1 MSALE
6 AIVLGIVQGMT
17 EFLPISSTGHL
28 LFVPEVLGWDD
39 PGSAFTAITQI
50 GTLAAVLIYFRSDIS
65 RILRAWVPSLTD
77 AERRNDP
84 DARLGWYIAIGT
96 IPILILGFIFRN
108 QIETAARSLTL
119 VAITLIVLGLVL
131 LLAEKLATHARPLE
145 AINRRD
151 AIVIGLAQAAALV
164 PGVSRSGATLTA
176 GLFLGLRREDAARY
190 SFLLSI
196 PSVLASG
203 LYEIYEL
210 ISGSAAVQVGAG
222 PVILATIMAFIS
234 GYLTIAV
241 LLKFLQTHTTMPFV
255 IYRVAVG
262 SGLLILIG
270 AGAIG

>member
-1 MSALE
+1 
-6 AIVLGIVQGMT
+6 MT

-50 GTLAAVLIYFRSDIS
+50 GTLAAVLIYFRSDIA
-65 RILRAWVPSLTD
+65 RILRAWLPSVTD
-77 AERRNDP
+77 AERRHDP
-84 DARLGWYIAIGT
+84 DARLGWYIALGT
-96 IPILILGFIFRN
+96 VPILILGFLFRN

-131 LLAEKLATHARPLE
+131 LLAEKLATHQRPLE

-164 PGVSRSGATLTA
+164 PGVSRSGSTLTA

-210 ISGSAAVQVGAG
+210 YSGSAAVEVGAE
-222 PVILATIMAFIS
+222 PVILATLAAFLS
-234 GYLTIAV
+234 GYATIAV
-241 LLKFLQTHTTMPFV
+241 LLRFLQTHTTMPFV

-262 SGLLILIG
+262 TGLLVLIG
-270 AGAIG
+270 TGAIG